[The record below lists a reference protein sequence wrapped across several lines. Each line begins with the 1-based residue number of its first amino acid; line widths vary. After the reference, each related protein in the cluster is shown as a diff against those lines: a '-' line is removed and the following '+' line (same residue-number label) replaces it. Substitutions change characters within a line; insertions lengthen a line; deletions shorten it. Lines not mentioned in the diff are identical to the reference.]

1 MPPHRFPK
9 QQGGIIGIIGTLL
22 IVCDL
27 QTKKMGFCWDFGF
40 FNGILLKL
48 SLITSKLATSN

>member
-1 MPPHRFPK
+1 MPPRRFPK

-27 QTKKMGFCWDFGF
+27 QAIKMGFCWNFGF
-40 FNGILLKL
+40 FAGILVFLL
-48 SLITSKLATSN
+48 EFY